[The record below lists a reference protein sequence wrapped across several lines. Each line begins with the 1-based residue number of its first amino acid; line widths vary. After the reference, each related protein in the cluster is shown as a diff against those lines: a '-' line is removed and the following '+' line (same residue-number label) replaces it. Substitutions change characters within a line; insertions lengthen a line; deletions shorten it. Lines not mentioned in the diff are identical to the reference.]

1 MEPTSTARIGKP
13 APLFTLEGY
22 APDGSFKHYTLADYH
37 GKWVVLFFYP
47 LDFTFICPTE
57 ITEFSNHHVD
67 FDGLNAVLFGASID
81 SCHSHK
87 AWCEGSLGK
96 LTFPLLADL
105 NHDTSRA
112 YNVLL
117 EEKGHTLRGTFIIDP
132 DGILRYALYHDT
144 GVGRST
150 DECLRVLKALQT
162 GELCP
167 ASWQPGKETLGK
179 A

>member
-1 MEPTSTARIGKP
+1 METLGIAQIGKP
-13 APLFTLEGY
+13 APDFTLEGY
-22 APDGSFKHYTLADYH
+22 HPDGSFKNYSLKDYR

-57 ITEFSNHHVD
+57 ITEFSNHNAD
-67 FDGLNAVLFGASID
+67 FEALNSVIFGASID

-87 AWCEGSLGK
+87 AWCEGKLGK
-96 LTFPLLADL
+96 LAFPLLADL
-105 NHDTSRA
+105 NRDASRA
-112 YNVLL
+112 YHVLM
-117 EEKGHTLRGTFIIDP
+117 EDKGHTLRGTFIIDP
-132 DGILRYALYHDT
+132 EGVLRYALYHDT